1 MQKVIGIVLILALL
15 LAVFVV
21 IHDFIKQKEIEKKKE
36 KESEYIVVKSIYFT
50 DTFPSRPWQNEK
62 DYDNVKV
69 KFVGDM
75 AQICF
80 VYNKYTVYGIDGTIG
95 HQGGYEHTYLV
106 NTANIIIEY

>member
-50 DTFPSRPWQNEK
+50 DEFPSCPWQNEK
-62 DYDNVKV
+62 DYDVVKI
-69 KFVGDM
+69 KFVGDIVH
-75 AQICF
+75 ICF

-95 HQGGYEHTYLV
+95 YQGGYEHEYLIDASNV
-106 NTANIIIEY
+106 IIKY